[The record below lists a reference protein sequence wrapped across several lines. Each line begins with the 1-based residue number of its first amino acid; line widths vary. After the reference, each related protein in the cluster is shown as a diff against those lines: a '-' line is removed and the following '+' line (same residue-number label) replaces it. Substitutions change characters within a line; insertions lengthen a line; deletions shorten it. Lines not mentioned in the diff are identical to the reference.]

1 MKKNLILMAFAI
13 VSAFLVFSCDDEQTG
28 GKLDQDANIYINGR
42 NSVNKSVSTT
52 NTDGTQKR
60 LTVEEICKGD
70 SIVLCATSYDKEGND
85 HKIFEEKFIYNGSID
100 TIKNRIALRA
110 GNING
115 LEKNEFLME
124 EWKWY
129 IRKLNWIYNGED
141 ENGDTVYVGSLD
153 INAHDTIAYI
163 PTGQRLAVVDT
174 LTTLFEDKEG
184 NWDKIY
190 KIFND
195 AFIFYP
201 CTGEEYKELE
211 AAGLN

>member
-70 SIVLCATSYDKEGND
+70 SVCLLAYKKGSTTQEATFLY
-85 HKIFEEKFIYNGSID
+85 KFIADGGID
-100 TIKNRIALRA
+100 TINSRIALYA

-129 IRKLNWIYNGED
+129 IRKLNWVYNGED
-141 ENGDTVYVGSLD
+141 EDGNPMYVCGLSLE
-153 INAHDTIAYI
+153 AHDTIAYI
-163 PTGQRLAVVDT
+163 PTEQRLAVVDT

-201 CTGEEYKELE
+201 CTGEEYKAIE

>member
-70 SIVLCATSYDKEGND
+70 SIVLCAYSYKRDSTE
-85 HKIFEEKFIYNGSID
+85 IICEEKFIYNGSID

-163 PTGQRLAVVDT
+163 PTEQRLAVVDT

-201 CTGEEYKELE
+201 CTGEEYKELK

>member
-1 MKKNLILMAFAI
+1 MKKNLILTALAI
-13 VSAFLVFSCDDEQTG
+13 ASAFLVFSCDDEQTG
-28 GKLDQDANIYINGR
+28 GKLDQDAYIYINGR
-42 NSVNKSVSTT
+42 NSVNKSGTLTAST
-52 NTDGTQKR
+52 DKQKR

-70 SIVLCATSYDKEGND
+70 SLCLMAYKEGIHNLGE
-85 HKIFEEKFIYNGSID
+85 ICEVKFIYDGSID
-100 TIKNRIALRA
+100 TINNRIALRA

-129 IRKLNWIYNGED
+129 IRKLNWIYNGVD
-141 ENGDTVYVGSLD
+141 ENGDTVYVGALD

-163 PTGQRLAVVDT
+163 PTEQRLAVVDT

-201 CTGEEYKELE
+201 CTGEEYKELKE
-211 AAGLN
+211 AGLN

>member
-1 MKKNLILMAFAI
+1 MAFAI
-13 VSAFLVFSCDDEQTG
+13 VSAFLVFSCESDEGG
-28 GKLDQDANIYINGR
+28 GKLDTYSQIYVNGR
-42 NSVNKSVSTT
+42 NIVNKSASTA
-52 NTDGTQKR
+52 NTEGKQKL

-129 IRKLNWIYNGED
+129 IRKLNWVYNGED
-141 ENGDTVYVGSLD
+141 EDGNPMYVCGLSLE
-153 INAHDTIAYI
+153 AHDTIAYI
-163 PTGQRLAVVDT
+163 PTEQRLAVVDT